1 MSLEALGWNT
11 QWQGKFAALAATG
24 FVPARVVGEHR
35 NHYRVATGITELS
48 AGTTG
53 RLRNTA
59 ALRSDLPGVG
69 DFVAVNVSVNDSGGA
84 SPSTIEVVLP
94 RTSALIRKAS
104 GTPDPQLLAANV
116 DVVFIVT
123 ALGGDFNLLRIK
135 RYLALVQQSGATP
148 VIVVNKSD
156 LENTV
161 VGSAGQIEG
170 IDPGSVVHL
179 ISARARESFR
189 VLEHYFT
196 GNRTVALVGSSGVG
210 KSTLT
215 NKLLGR
221 DAQATQDVRSYDGR
235 GRHTTT
241 HRQLFVRMQGGA
253 IVDTPG
259 LRGLELWNSA
269 DADVNRFDDIE
280 QVALQCRF
288 SDCQHRTEP
297 GCAVRSAVERGE
309 VDGVR
314 FAEYVKSA
322 NARGRGAG

>member
-1 MSLEALGWNT
+1 MSLEALGWNG
-11 QWQGKFAALAATG
+11 QWRAKFEALAGTG
-24 FVPARVVGEHR
+24 LVPARVVGEHR
-35 NHYRVATGITELS
+35 SHYQVATEATELS

-53 RLRNTA
+53 RLRNTV

-69 DFVAVNVSVNDSGGA
+69 DFVAVSVSEGTS
-84 SPSTIEVVLP
+84 SSTIEVVLP

-123 ALGGDFNLLRIK
+123 ALGGDFNLLRMK

-156 LENTV
+156 LENNV
-161 VGSAGQIEG
+161 VGSDGQIEG
-170 IDPGSVVHL
+170 IDGDAAVHV
-179 ISARARESFR
+179 ISARVRDSIH

-196 GNRTVALVGSSGVG
+196 DNRTVALVGSSGVG

-215 NKLLGR
+215 NQLLGR
-221 DAQATQDVRSYDGR
+221 DVQATQEVRGYDGR

-241 HRQLFVRMQGGA
+241 HRQLLVRKQGGA
-253 IVDTPG
+253 VVDTPG
-259 LRGLELWNSA
+259 LRGLELWNTE
-269 DADVNRFDDIE
+269 DADVKGFNDIE
-280 QVALQCRF
+280 RLAVQCRF
-288 SDCQHRTEP
+288 SNCRHRTEP
-297 GCAVRSAVERGE
+297 GCAVRSAVEQGE
-309 VDGVR
+309 IDGVR

-322 NARGRGAG
+322 NGR

>member
-1 MSLEALGWNT
+1 MSLEALGWNG
-11 QWQGKFAALAATG
+11 QWRVKFEALAATG
-24 FVPARVVGEHR
+24 LVPARVVGEHR
-35 NHYRVATGITELS
+35 SHYRVATEATELS

-53 RLRNTA
+53 RLRNA
-59 ALRSDLPGVG
+59 VAQRSDLPGVG
-69 DFVAVNVSVNDSGGA
+69 DFVAVNVSEGA
-84 SPSTIEVVLP
+84 SASTIEVVLP

-123 ALGGDFNLLRIK
+123 ALGGDFNVPRIK

-156 LENTV
+156 LENNV
-161 VGSAGQIEG
+161 VGPAGQIEG
-170 IDPGSVVHL
+170 IDPASAVHL
-179 ISARARESFR
+179 ISARAREGIPI
-189 VLEHYFT
+189 LEQYFT

-215 NKLLGR
+215 NQLLGR
-221 DAQATQDVRSYDGR
+221 DAQATQDVRGYDGR

-241 HRQLFVRMQGGA
+241 HRQLLVRMQGGA

-259 LRGLELWNSA
+259 LRGLELWNA
-269 DADVNRFDDIE
+269 TDADHTNFDDIE
-280 QVALQCRF
+280 QLALQCRF
-288 SDCQHRTEP
+288 TNCQHRTEP

-322 NARGRGAG
+322 NGRGRSAR